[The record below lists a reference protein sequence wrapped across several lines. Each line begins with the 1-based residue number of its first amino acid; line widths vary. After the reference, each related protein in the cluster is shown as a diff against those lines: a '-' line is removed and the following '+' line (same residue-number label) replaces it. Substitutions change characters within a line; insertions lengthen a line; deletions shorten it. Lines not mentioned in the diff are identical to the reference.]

1 MTRKPVVALAL
12 ICALVLGLVGPSWA
26 DSKDDLKRK
35 RGEVSGKLGD
45 ARKSYDESS
54 KAFLR
59 AANRLKAAE
68 NRLAAAR
75 NHLGETRGQLAT
87 ARAKDAAMQAELDRS
102 EAELTAAKAKLTAG
116 QARLKKSEEAVQQF
130 TLEALKQGDNGLK
143 AFGELVK
150 GASPRSFSER
160 TSLNRSVS
168 DAQIATMQ
176 RLEAAKVLLR
186 INRDEVQ
193 KLRNRVAK
201 ARQAAAANLEVKRGL
216 EAQAVTQTR
225 QVKGLRDDRATAA
238 KGAAKA
244 KADDAR
250 LVRAL
255 ESDRASLN
263 ARLAALAR
271 KELAE
276 RNRRR
281 GGGGGG
287 GGSHGGGSSGGDGGG
302 TLSYPANGPI
312 TSPYGMRL
320 HPVTGVYKLHDG
332 TDFGIPCGT
341 PVRAA
346 AGGTIIEQYYNAGYG
361 NRIILANGIKRGAS
375 IVTTYN
381 HLTSFRF
388 GVGRRV
394 SRGEVIGYS
403 GTTGYSTGCHLHFMV
418 LVNGRTVNPMGW
430 L

>member
-12 ICALVLGLVGPSWA
+12 VCALVLGLVGPSWA

-68 NRLAAAR
+68 SKLAAAR
-75 NHLGETRGQLAT
+75 THLGETRGQLAT

-102 EAELTAAKAKLTAG
+102 EAELSAAKAKLSAG

-143 AFGELVK
+143 AFGDLVK

-160 TSLNRSVS
+160 ASLNGSVS

-193 KLRNRVAK
+193 KLRDRVAK

-216 EAQAVTQTR
+216 EAEAATQTR

-238 KGAAKA
+238 RGAAKA
-244 KADDAR
+244 RADDAR

-255 ESDRASLN
+255 EADRASLN

-287 GGSHGGGSSGGDGGG
+287 GGGGSSGGDGGG

-361 NRIILANGIKRGAS
+361 NRIILANGVKRGAS

-388 GVGRRV
+388 GVGKRV